1 MPSCKTSP
9 VTEEEYMNAKIVE
22 DIRENN
28 THGPRTPREGLTDNQ
43 RSYSACRLR
52 VVAKMSYL
60 VLVKKPRY

>member
-1 MPSCKTSP
+1 M
-9 VTEEEYMNAKIVE
+9 EYINAKIVE